1 MRIEISFYGFVRD
14 LVSTPKLVIDSPER
28 ATVREVLDSVVKRY
42 GETLRERLLSTTG
55 ELAAN
60 VQVFVGEHPTTSL
73 DQSIDHAHDQS
84 AEVKVF
90 VLSATAGG

>member
-1 MRIEISFYGFVRD
+1 MRIEVSFYGFVRD
-14 LVSTPKLVIDSPER
+14 LVTTPKLVIDTSDQT
-28 ATVREVLDSVVKRY
+28 TVREVLDSVVKRH
-42 GETLRERLLSTTG
+42 GERLRERLLSATG

-60 VQVFVGEHPTTSL
+60 VQVFVGEQPTTSL
-73 DQSIDHAHDQS
+73 DQSIDHAHDHC